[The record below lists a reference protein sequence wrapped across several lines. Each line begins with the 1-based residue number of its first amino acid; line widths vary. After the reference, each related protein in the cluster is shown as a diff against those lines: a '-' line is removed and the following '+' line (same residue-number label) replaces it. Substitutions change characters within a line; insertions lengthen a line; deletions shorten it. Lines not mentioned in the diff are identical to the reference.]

1 MTDMKAMS
9 DGRQVRM
16 LVLTVA
22 IVVTPGCVMSQ
33 YRQQAVEYSLAQT
46 ALARD
51 GIVAAAEAAHEMVRE
66 LQAAAVEERAPVIDA
81 PAARV
86 AEDLAQ
92 AHSHAEEAGKTL
104 AVVQEDLGRP
114 ASPPPADP
122 QAAEALR
129 MQYRAASRL
138 WKMAVSWA
146 RSQLPLP
153 VRPTGSAQTGPGGGW
168 TPGEIAGLV
177 TAITAA
183 LAGLGEATRR
193 GVKTVRARM
202 AEKDAELDAARTET
216 EEAMQ
221 ALDEV
226 KRAHPDAVK
235 AAADRQKR
243 PNLRRAYVRREAARE
258 TDV

>member
-1 MTDMKAMS
+1 M
-9 DGRQVRM
+9 RIRM
-16 LVLTVA
+16 VPLALAVM
-22 IVVTPGCVMSQ
+22 VTPGCMMSQ
-33 YRQQAVEYSLAQT
+33 YRQQAVEYSLVQT

-51 GIVAAAEAAHEMVRE
+51 GIVVAAEAAHEMVRE

-86 AEDLAQ
+86 VEALAQ
-92 AHSHAEEAGKTL
+92 AHSHAEEVGKTL
-104 AVVQEDLGRP
+104 AVVEEDLGRP
-114 ASPPPADP
+114 AAPPPADP

-138 WKMAVSWA
+138 WKMAVSWVK
-146 RSQLPLP
+146 SQLPLP
-153 VRPTGSAQTGPGGGW
+153 TRPSGSAQTGPGGGW

-193 GVKTVRARM
+193 GVKTVRQRM
-202 AEKDAELDAARTET
+202 ADKDAELDAARSET

-243 PNLRRAYVRREAARE
+243 PNLRRAYVRREAAPAA
-258 TDV
+258 

>member
-1 MTDMKAMS
+1 MVPLALAVM
-9 DGRQVRM
+9 
-16 LVLTVA
+16 
-22 IVVTPGCVMSQ
+22 VTPGCMMSQ
-33 YRQQAVEYSLAQT
+33 YRQQAVEYSLVQT

-51 GIVAAAEAAHEMVRE
+51 GIVVAAEAVRDVVQE
-66 LQAAAVEERAPVIDA
+66 VQAAVVEERAPMIEA

-86 AEDLAQ
+86 AEALAQ
-92 AHSHAEEAGKTL
+92 AHSHAEEVGKTL
-104 AVVQEDLGRP
+104 AVVEEDLGRP
-114 ASPPPADP
+114 AAPPPADP

-138 WKMAVSWA
+138 WKMAVSWVK
-146 RSQLPLP
+146 SQLPLP
-153 VRPTGSAQTGPGGGW
+153 TRPSGSAQTGPGGGW

-193 GVKTVRARM
+193 GVKTVRQRM
-202 AEKDAELDAARTET
+202 ADKDAELDAARSET

-243 PNLRRAYVRREAARE
+243 PNLRRAYVRREAAPAA
-258 TDV
+258 

>member
-1 MTDMKAMS
+1 MKAMS

-16 LVLTVA
+16 LVLALA
-22 IVVTPGCVMSQ
+22 ILVTPGCVMSQ
-33 YRQQAVEYSLAQT
+33 YRQQAVEYSLNEAT
-46 ALARD
+46 RARD
-51 GIVAAAEAAHEMVRE
+51 DIMAAAKATRDITAE
-66 LQAAAVEERAPVIDA
+66 LHAAAIEERAPVIDA

-86 AEDLAQ
+86 AEALAQ
-92 AHSHAEEAGKTL
+92 AHSHAEEVGKTL

-114 ASPPPADP
+114 ASAPPADP

-153 VRPTGSAQTGPGGGW
+153 VRPTGSAQAGPGGGW

-193 GVKTVRARM
+193 GVKTVRQRM
-202 AEKDAELDAARTET
+202 AEKDAEVDAARSET

-226 KRAHPDAVK
+226 KSRHPQTVK
-235 AAADRQKR
+235 AATDRKKR
-243 PNLRRAYVRREAARE
+243 PNLRRAYVRRETAHAVGSE
-258 TDV
+258 A